1 MYDKMQEDADTSI
14 IGDAIEI
21 SSYSFPLWSGIAIAI
36 LIGGYSPIFIL
47 FPFAGLGGLILSIG
61 ISRHS
66 KRSFT
71 LVAWPVP
78 KERVERVTSAIAYN
92 STLLLGVVVAV
103 ISWLIANSWYWG
115 TLFALVVPIWFLRH
129 LQFFVYEI

>member
-1 MYDKMQEDADTSI
+1 MHDRMRGDVDASI
-14 IGDAIEI
+14 IGHAVEI
-21 SSYSFPLWSGIAIAI
+21 SSYSSPIWAGIGVSI
-36 LIGGYSPIFIL
+36 LIRGYSPIFIV
-47 FPFAGLGGLILSIG
+47 FPLAGLGGLILSIG

-66 KRSFT
+66 KTGFT

-78 KERVERVTSAIAYN
+78 EKRVEQVTSAIAYN

-103 ISWLIANSWYWG
+103 ISWLVANSWYWG
-115 TLFALVVPIWFLRH
+115 TLFALITPIWFLRH